1 MLEQRTSIA
10 GPTGKDPS
18 AMPLLTLLLV
28 LGLTAAAADLV
39 VETARADGT
48 RLVMAGTD
56 VLTGLSLAQT
66 MQAVAAVTL
75 VTGLVIAWW
84 LVATIRRRR
93 ERKLSA
99 MSEDVRLREA
109 ELESRRQLVTTHI
122 DELERAN
129 AELLAKRD
137 GLMSEI
143 DRLERRGEELL
154 AQVRDRQAEL
164 SRPAP
169 DAVVVA
175 DADDNGRDADLVVVP
190 DEAPTTT

>member
-1 MLEQRTSIA
+1 
-10 GPTGKDPS
+10 
-18 AMPLLTLLLV
+18 MPLLTLLLV
-28 LGLTAAAADLV
+28 LGFTAAAADLV

-48 RLVMAGTD
+48 RLVMAGSD

-75 VTGLVIAWW
+75 IAGLVIAWW

-99 MSEDVRLREA
+99 LSEEVRLREA
-109 ELESRRQLVTTHI
+109 GLESRRQLVTTHI

-137 GLMSEI
+137 GLVGEI
-143 DRLERRGEELL
+143 DRLERRGAELL

-175 DADDNGRDADLVVVP
+175 VADDNGRDTDSLVVVP